1 MIPNCLSKLHRRKIV
16 RLGLTLINFAKH
28 ISQNNAMSGQIDLF
42 RNDIICRKLNVI
54 LKLK

>member
-28 ISQNNAMSGQIDLF
+28 ILQNYAMSGQIDLF